1 MTLGIISISKLFVPI
16 FFGEEYMKSSDILN
30 ILSFLFIFMGINSV
44 TGSQYLISTGQQNKH
59 TKYLLIG
66 GGINIVLNIILIPKL
81 MSIGASIASV
91 IGEATISILELH
103 YLNKTKQYNSKGI
116 IKYVYK
122 YLISGIIMLVSILL
136 FEKYISTLIGIL
148 LAVAIGVIIYFVI
161 LIILRDDLLLNEVK
175 KFKKK
180 LVGGLK

>member
-1 MTLGIISISKLFVPI
+1 
-16 FFGEEYMKSSDILN
+16 MKERYGL
-30 ILSFLFIFMGINSV
+30 
-44 TGSQYLISTGQQNKH
+44 
-59 TKYLLIG
+59 
-66 GGINIVLNIILIPKL
+66 
-81 MSIGASIASV
+81 
-91 IGEATISILELH
+91 ATVELH

-136 FEKYISTLIGIL
+136 FEKYISTLLGIL
-148 LAVAIGVIIYFVI
+148 FAVAIGAIIYFAI

-175 KFKKK
+175 KLKKK